1 MKALILAGGKGTR
14 LSSLTGGTVPK
25 PMAEMDGKPVL
36 LRAVE
41 SLKRCGV
48 TDFLFTV
55 GHLHEKITDY
65 FGDGSRFGVKIFYLI
80 ESEPLGSGGAL
91 FYAKD
96 FFEDTLLVCSGDTVF
111 DIDVA
116 SMLAFHREKRAEITL
131 LAHPNSHPYDSD
143 LIVTD
148 GSDRVTEIDFKGN
161 ERRRWYANKVNAG
174 FFLFEKSAFD
184 YFTEAKKCNLERD
197 FIYDRVKNGRPVY
210 AYSSAEYIKDVGTPE
225 RFQAVEREV
234 KAGIPAQ
241 KRRGAPKPCVFL
253 DRDGVLNRYRGF
265 IRTPDELE
273 VFPGAGAAVRRLNDA
288 RVSRD
293 SRHQPAGDCPR
304 RLYVRGARSNPQ
316 QAGNRTR
323 QRGRVSGRDLFL
335 SAPSGQGIPGRSGR
349 AEMRLRVP
357 QAQNGNGG
365 RGMRAVHDRP
375 RPLLLR
381 RRRRFGRADG
391 DQRRVKDRARFLRPA
406 GDGQSPSRLESERS
420 GGGRGHHFIPV
431 KTRFS
436 GFRFYTIQGSF
447 YDQHLLL
454 CG

>member
-111 DIDVA
+111 DIDGA

-148 GSDRVTEIDFKGN
+148 GNDRVTEIDFKGN

-234 KAGIPAQ
+234 KAEIPAQ

-273 VFPGAGAAVRRLNDA
+273 VFPGAGAAVKRLNDA
-288 RVSRD
+288 GYLAILATN
-293 SRHQPAGDCPR
+293 QPVIARGDCTFEGLGAIHNKLETELGREGGYLDAIYFCPHHPD
-304 RLYVRGARSNPQ
+304 RG
-316 QAGNRTR
+316 
-323 QRGRVSGRDLFL
+323 F
-335 SAPSGQGIPGRSGR
+335 PGEVEELKCDCGCRK
-349 AEMRLRVP
+349 P
-357 QAQNGNGG
+357 KT
-365 RGMRAVHDRP
+365 GMVDAACE
-375 RPLLLR
+375 
-381 RRRRFGRADG
+381 RFTI
-391 DQRRVKDRARFLRPA
+391 DRARSYFVGDADSDVQTGINAGLKTVLVSSDRPA
-406 GDGQSPSRLESERS
+406 TGNPPADWKANDLAEAVDIILSR
-420 GGGRGHHFIPV
+420 
-431 KTRFS
+431 
-436 GFRFYTIQGSF
+436 
-447 YDQHLLL
+447 
-454 CG
+454 

>member
-241 KRRGAPKPCVFL
+241 KGAAPRNRASFWTATACSTATGALSARRTNWKFSPARGRPSGGSTTPGYLAILATNQPVIARGDCTFEGLGAIHNKLETELGREGGYL
-253 DRDGVLNRYRGF
+253 DAIYFCPHHPDRGF
-265 IRTPDELE
+265 PGEVEELKCDCGCRKPKTGM
-273 VFPGAGAAVRRLNDA
+273 VDAA
-288 RVSRD
+288 
-293 SRHQPAGDCPR
+293 C
-304 RLYVRGARSNPQ
+304 
-316 QAGNRTR
+316 
-323 QRGRVSGRDLFL
+323 
-335 SAPSGQGIPGRSGR
+335 
-349 AEMRLRVP
+349 E
-357 QAQNGNGG
+357 
-365 RGMRAVHDRP
+365 
-375 RPLLLR
+375 
-381 RRRRFGRADG
+381 RFTI
-391 DQRRVKDRARFLRPA
+391 DRARSYFVGDADSDVQTGINAGLKTVLVSSDRPA
-406 GDGQSPSRLESERS
+406 TGNPPADWKANDLAEAVDIILSR
-420 GGGRGHHFIPV
+420 
-431 KTRFS
+431 
-436 GFRFYTIQGSF
+436 
-447 YDQHLLL
+447 
-454 CG
+454 